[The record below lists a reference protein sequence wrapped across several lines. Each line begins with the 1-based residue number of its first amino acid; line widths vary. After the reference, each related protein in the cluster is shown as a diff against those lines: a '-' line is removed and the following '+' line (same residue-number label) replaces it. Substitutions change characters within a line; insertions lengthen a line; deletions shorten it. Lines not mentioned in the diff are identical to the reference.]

1 MWYASEAIRIQI
13 SSYSSVHE
21 SKTTLVEHTAIIV
34 IVLTQQRI
42 W

>member
-13 SSYSSVHE
+13 SSYSSVPE
-21 SKTTLVEHTAIIV
+21 SKNNLVDHTAIIV